1 MSNPVPVTIQGLSGS
16 KAGSGGA
23 TVLTQA
29 QANQLVQQ
37 LRSIQGSGASGG
49 SGTQAIKIHAI
60 QTNPTTGA
68 RQIVVIPSSSGS
80 ASNTS
85 SSGIQIANTSR
96 IVQHVQQSPGKKV
109 IKIQAAAA
117 TGPGSSNS
125 STSFHHTPINQA
137 DMPPGVKV
145 VKISTAS
152 GTQAGQVRTVY
163 SPQVVTPSKI
173 VSASSTPTM
182 QVMSS
187 DPLSANDSRKRS
199 DIDFDAFS
207 DVKRRKTEKGGKGL
221 RHFSMKVCEKVQA
234 KGSTSYNE
242 VADELVNELTDP
254 RCTSP
259 TDQQYD
265 QKNIRR
271 RVYDALNVLMA
282 MNIISKEKKEI
293 RWLGLP
299 TNSIQEAN
307 GLEMDKSKR
316 MERIKAKTT
325 QLHDLILQLIAF
337 KNLVERN
344 KDREKRDGPP
354 TPNSAIQLPF
364 IIVNTS
370 KKTVIDCSISNDK
383 MEYLFNFDDTFEIHD
398 DMEVLKR
405 MGLSFGLER
414 GEVTPE
420 DLSKARTM
428 VPRALEQYV
437 VELAQ
442 RGPGD
447 CSSIPKVTPAKI
459 LKEEAIELPLALP
472 LPPGM
477 AMAESS
483 ANSENDDSDVDIN

>member
-125 STSFHHTPINQA
+125 STSVHHTPINQA

>member
-1 MSNPVPVTIQGLSGS
+1 MGIGQDGVP
-16 KAGSGGA
+16 
-23 TVLTQA
+23 
-29 QANQLVQQ
+29 
-37 LRSIQGSGASGG
+37 
-49 SGTQAIKIHAI
+49 H
-60 QTNPTTGA
+60 
-68 RQIVVIPSSSGS
+68 
-80 ASNTS
+80 
-85 SSGIQIANTSR
+85 
-96 IVQHVQQSPGKKV
+96 
-109 IKIQAAAA
+109 
-117 TGPGSSNS
+117 
-125 STSFHHTPINQA
+125 
-137 DMPPGVKV
+137 GVKV
-145 VKISTAS
+145 VKLPASSITSATGNNLSVVGSGHVISNARQNAINIKPAT
-152 GTQAGQVRTVY
+152 TQSYSQVL
-163 SPQVVTPSKI
+163 SITPSKE
-173 VSASSTPTM
+173 AATPLSTPG
-182 QVMSS
+182 S
-187 DPLSANDSRKRS
+187 DVVSRKRS

-207 DVKRRKTEKGGKGL
+207 DAKRRKTEKGGKGL

-307 GLEMDKSKR
+307 GLELDKAKR
-316 MERIKAKTT
+316 IDRIKAKTQ
-325 QLHDLILQLIAF
+325 QLQDLILQQIAF

-344 KDREKRDGPP
+344 KEREKREGPP
-354 TPNSAIQLPF
+354 APNSAIQLPF